1 MNLTPLFYPSNTLAP
16 SSNLR
21 AFGTLLNARA
31 YVDARQMWAAS
42 NLLTGALW
50 SVYAD
55 LSTADARIARVMLG
69 IGWFDGMVA

>member
-1 MNLTPLFYPSNTLAP
+1 MLRPLFYPSNTLAP

-31 YVDARQMWAAS
+31 YADACQMWAAS

-50 SVYAD
+50 SVYHEMSDAD
-55 LSTADARIARVMLG
+55 TRIARVMLG